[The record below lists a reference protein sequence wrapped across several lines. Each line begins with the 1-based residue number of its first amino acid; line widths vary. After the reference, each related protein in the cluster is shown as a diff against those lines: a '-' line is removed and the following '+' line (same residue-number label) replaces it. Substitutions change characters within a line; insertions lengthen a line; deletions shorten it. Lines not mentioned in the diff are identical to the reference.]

1 MQNELIGM
9 YIFIAL
15 IILGVLIVL
24 AQAAKG
30 GDGAGYL
37 VGGLMIVMGGF
48 FTLVFK
54 MMADAKE
61 RR

>member
-1 MQNELIGM
+1 M

-24 AQAAKG
+24 AQAIKG

-37 VGGLMIVMGGF
+37 VGGLMIIFGGI
-48 FTLVFK
+48 FTFVFK

-61 RR
+61 KEKYRR